1 MPVSST
7 GILVG
12 VTVVSVGLCS
22 LAILQPKLAVL
33 IAEAV
38 QAESGV
44 APDQAA
50 PVRLAAEPR
59 RRPIE
64 PGEWVR
70 LLTKQA
76 AN

>member
-1 MPVSST
+1 MPLSST

-22 LAILQPKLAVL
+22 LAIFQPKIAVR

-38 QAESGV
+38 QAESGTSL
-44 APDQAA
+44 D
-50 PVRLAAEPR
+50 PVMPTELSTAST

-70 LLTKQA
+70 PLTKEA